1 MHNIRDVIDP
11 SGRLLA
17 RRLDQLCSALECL
30 SVRLRGT
37 IVDVIGDS
45 IGGFV
50 RDAAL
55 GALDHVTQSR
65 SDPSHKPSFPRRERA
80 EEAYPEDV
88 EDGYWY
94 DEDAPPAAYA
104 DPQPLSAPTP
114 PERLPTA
121 LSAGLQAASFWLRR
135 WTGKR
140 RALST
145 CAIGMMATLF
155 AFVGGPLALVLLDLA
170 ASASQFNALPDAL
183 HDGASAIGL
192 LDSR

>member
-1 MHNIRDVIDP
+1 MHGIRDVIDP

-17 RRLDQLCSALECL
+17 RRLDQLCSTLECL

-65 SDPSHKPSFPRRERA
+65 SDPSHKPLLPRHAPSAAADFDED
-80 EEAYPEDV
+80 EA
-88 EDGYWY
+88 GYWY
-94 DEDAPPAAYA
+94 DEDAPPGPYA
-104 DPQPLSAPTP
+104 DPEHFTPPTP

-135 WTGKR
+135 WTGQR

-183 HDGASAIGL
+183 QDGASAIGL